1 MVGNNEEF
9 DMYQVHLRNAVKV
22 IDFSTMILEC
32 VNMYVRVYW

>member
-1 MVGNNEEF
+1 MIGNNEEF

-32 VNMYVRVYW
+32 EYVCMCAYR